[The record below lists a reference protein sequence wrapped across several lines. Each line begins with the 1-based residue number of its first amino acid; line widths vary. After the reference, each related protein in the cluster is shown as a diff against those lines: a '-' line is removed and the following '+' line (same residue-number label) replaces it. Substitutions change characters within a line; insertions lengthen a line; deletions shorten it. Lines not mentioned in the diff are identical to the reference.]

1 MFDERNLD
9 EVIIN
14 GKRESW
20 RPELGRVVSD
30 WPSCAAWPYE
40 MKIMRT
46 PMVMMRVMM
55 MMLMKMMMNL
65 VGKQPVRA
73 EMLGKTPK

>member
-1 MFDERNLD
+1 MIGER
-9 EVIIN
+9 E
-14 GKRESW
+14 RW
-20 RPELGRVVSD
+20 RPEPGRVVSD

-55 MMLMKMMMNL
+55 MMRMMMNL

-73 EMLGKTPK
+73 GMLGKTPK